1 VNDTELQSALP
12 EWRVHMAQPASS
24 ASFLAATAILTLV
37 DPFYT
42 DESMVAFVR
51 FDYWATARDLAVL
64 AVLAVNIIVISA
76 IFTILFHVPHHSTA
90 KETES
95 ARARLV
101 ALSAEDHYMRI
112 SATFGEDLELMRLAD
127 AIREVGD
134 TAGLQVRRPRWI
146 ATNHVTAATR
156 KGDGAVLTL
165 TGSPKIPVIR
175 TNIAKI
181 RAAGLL
187 PRHANG

>member
-1 VNDTELQSALP
+1 MNDTALQSALP

-37 DPFYT
+37 DPFDT

-64 AVLAVNIIVISA
+64 AVNIIVISA
-76 IFTILFHVPHHSTA
+76 IFTILFHVPHNSTE

-134 TAGLQVRRPRWI
+134 PAGLQVHRPRWI
-146 ATNHVTAATR
+146 ATDHVTAATR

-165 TGSPKIPVIR
+165 TGSPKIPVIH